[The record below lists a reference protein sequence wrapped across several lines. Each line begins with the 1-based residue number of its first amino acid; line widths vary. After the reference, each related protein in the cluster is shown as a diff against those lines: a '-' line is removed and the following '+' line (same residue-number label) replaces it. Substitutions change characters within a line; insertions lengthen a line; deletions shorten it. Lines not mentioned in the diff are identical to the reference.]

1 MVQILIVML
10 VQLSNIPANQARR
23 HLAPGWSL
31 LITFNSQLETTD
43 TGQTSGQGIK
53 NKDVNIKQ
61 FIASIELDTYFAE
74 ISLNQWKWKSKIYL
88 NVFRKYGK
96 YDVEINFKVNK
107 RQGDRL
113 PISLLSSIR
122 MPHNTNKPQRR
133 KTAKYLNANL
143 TDC

>member
-1 MVQILIVML
+1 M
-10 VQLSNIPANQARR
+10 
-23 HLAPGWSL
+23 APGWSL

-107 RQGDRL
+107 WQGDCL
-113 PISLLSSIR
+113 PIS
-122 MPHNTNKPQRR
+122 
-133 KTAKYLNANL
+133 
-143 TDC
+143 